1 MKPLL
6 NKLSPPP
13 NKYDADYYSK
23 LDLYL
28 KNLYEFTQQIN
39 DVVTWIELK
48 AQENEQR
55 DAKLAAAVKD
65 VEQQLDDTA
74 KKVKCDLDG
83 VVKHLIAE
91 SHCLSSKNK
100 HDNEV
105 MNKQLDAKINDR
117 LTRYDNVISLL
128 ISENAKA
135 TQALNEATR
144 QQFEQQAEN
153 KRVLD
158 EVVKL
163 RAVVNFKGSWSAL
176 SGTANVPFVVY
187 HKDKYWNL
195 VRAVRRVEAQEPSF
209 SDVWVEV

>member
-39 DVVTWIELK
+39 NVVTWIELK

-91 SHCLSSKNK
+91 SQSLGNKNK
-100 HDNEV
+100 HDNET

-117 LTRYDNVISLL
+117 LTRYDNVITLL
-128 ISENAKA
+128 ISENAKS

-163 RAVVNFKGSWSAL
+163 RAIVNFKGSWSDL
-176 SGTANVPFVVY
+176 SGTVNVPTVVY